1 MINRV
6 SHPLTY
12 DNLKSSSTNKEVKIT
27 KLLESL
33 YQGGKRITNLRN
45 DPTGV
50 THAIR
55 LDSNIFKLNTYSH
68 NINNA
73 KSKLRYIEGYLQ
85 SLSNILT
92 RAKEIAIKGANGTY
106 GTDDKKII
114 AKEINAILED
124 ILAIANAKG
133 ADGYSI
139 FAGTKV
145 DAEAFKATR
154 AKKINK
160 LTQDRAETQ
169 IIKIDYNG
177 NQSQQTNEICN
188 GIYIS
193 TNYPGSELFFSQNQY
208 ITSSKNVDNFVVQ
221 ENTKIYIDNVE
232 IVLTAGDTAA
242 DIIAK
247 INESSAP
254 VEASLDNILNSIIIN
269 TTIPHQ
275 IWITEEE
282 GSTVLKDLGIL
293 NQNNDSKEP
302 PYNIANNA
310 EIRNRTIF
318 DSLIDL
324 RDNLEEN
331 KEGLIGSRNLAE
343 IDESLSKILSTL
355 SDIGTKENR
364 LELSHARLSK
374 EIMDMKDDMVQYTD
388 LDVTKAIT
396 DLNMTSLAYQVSLGV
411 SARIMQTTL
420 LDFLK

>member
-12 DNLKSSSTNKEVKIT
+12 DNLKSSSTDKEVKIT

-33 YQGGKRITNLRN
+33 YQGGKRITHLRD

-55 LDSNIFKLNTYSH
+55 LDSNIFKLNTYAQ

-73 KSKLRYIEGYLQ
+73 KGKLRYIEGYLQ
-85 SLSNILT
+85 SLANILT
-92 RAKEIAIKGANGTY
+92 RAKEITIQGSNGTY
-106 GTDDKKII
+106 GADDKKII

-124 ILAIANAKG
+124 VLAIANVKG

-145 DAEAFKATR
+145 DAEAFKITR
-154 AKKINK
+154 ANRINK

-169 IIKIDYNG
+169 IVRVDYNG
-177 NQSQQTNEICN
+177 NQAEQTTEICD

-208 ITSSKNVDNFVVQ
+208 ITSQKNVNDFIVQ

-232 IVLTAGDTAA
+232 IRLTTGDTAA

-254 VEASLDNILNSIIIN
+254 VEASLDNMLNSITIN
-269 TTIPHQ
+269 TTTPHQ

-282 GSTVLKDLGIL
+282 GSTILQDLGIL
-293 NQNNDSKEP
+293 TKNNDSKEP
-302 PYNIANNA
+302 PYNIAINA

-318 DSLIDL
+318 DSLIEL
-324 RDNLEEN
+324 RDNLAENREE
-331 KEGLIGSRNLAE
+331 ITGSRSLAE
-343 IDESLSKILSTL
+343 IDESLSKIFSTL
-355 SDIGTKENR
+355 ADLGTKENR
-364 LELSHARLSK
+364 LELSYARLNK
-374 EIMDMKDDMVQYTD
+374 EIIDMKDDMVKYTD

-396 DLNMTSLAYQVSLGV
+396 ELNMTSLAYQVSLGV